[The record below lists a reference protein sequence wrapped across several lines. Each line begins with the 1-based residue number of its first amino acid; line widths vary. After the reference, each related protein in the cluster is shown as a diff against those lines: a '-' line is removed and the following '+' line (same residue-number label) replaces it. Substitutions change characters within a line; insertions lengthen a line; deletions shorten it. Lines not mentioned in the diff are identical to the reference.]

1 MFSNLLQPG
10 FFRRLAQIVFLALLT
25 AIWLIFLLGA
35 YDYETQLGSES
46 SSIAAL
52 LRYVIAATAVVLA
65 APFMM
70 RLRPRLEAASLRNR
84 CEVARRQ
91 LSHPLGVHRRRQ
103 RYLDLDGALIRL
115 ERANGPRRRV

>member
-25 AIWLIFLLGA
+25 AIWLISLLGA
-35 YDYETQLGSES
+35 YDYETQFGSES

-70 RLRPRLEAASLRNR
+70 RLAFWQDNFFDRSSVDRIRSMGARKVSYS
-84 CEVARRQ
+84 VAVG
-91 LSHPLGVHRRRQ
+91 LLPMIFLAT
-103 RYLDLDGALIRL
+103 LFALK
-115 ERANGPRRRV
+115 